1 MSGLPELVSEFSFTL
16 PRGLVDAAG
25 QVHREG
31 TMRLATGQDE
41 LVVLRDR
48 QAQAYPGYDTLV
60 MLSRVITRLGALERV
75 TAEQLEGLFTQ
86 DLGYLREFFN
96 RINQQG
102 TAMVPVHCP
111 QCDHDFTLEL
121 ALAGE
126 SMATPPNN

>member
-16 PRGLVDAAG
+16 PRGLVDGAG

-31 TMRLATGQDE
+31 RMRLATGRDE

-48 QAQAYPGYDTLV
+48 QAQTYPGYDTLV
-60 MLSRVITRLGALERV
+60 MLSRVITRLGSLERV
-75 TAEQLEGLFTQ
+75 TSEQLEGLFTQ

-96 RINQQG
+96 RVNQQG

-111 QCDHDFTLEL
+111 QCDHNFTLEL